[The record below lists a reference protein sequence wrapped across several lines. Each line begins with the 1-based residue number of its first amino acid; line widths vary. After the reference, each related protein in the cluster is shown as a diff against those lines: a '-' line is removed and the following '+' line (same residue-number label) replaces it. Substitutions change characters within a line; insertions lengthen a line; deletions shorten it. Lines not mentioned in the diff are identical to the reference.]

1 MLEILDYPFD
11 SKLIH
16 RKKNKIKRELLTQPN
31 LVEINFAILGGST
44 TSEIKDIL
52 DLFLLKNGFKAQFYE
67 SDYNKFFEESVFENN
82 NLKKFKPQIIYIHT
96 SNKNIYNYPE
106 HTNSEKEIKIRIN
119 NEFNK
124 YLKIWNSLSKYNCS
138 IIQNN
143 FELPAQRELGNL
155 DFYNS
160 RGRTNFINKLNLK
173 ISDHFAVSKNLYIND
188 INYMSAKMGLN
199 NWFDKSLWY
208 RSKYSLSYF
217 AMPTLC
223 SNISCIVNGIF
234 GKTKKCLVLDL
245 DNTLW
250 GGVIGD
256 DGLNGIKL
264 GKETPIGE
272 AYLDFQKYIKNLKN
286 RGVILAVSS
295 KNNDE
300 IAKLGF
306 SHSDSVLSLNDFSS
320 FKSNWIPK
328 NINILKIAEE
338 INIGT
343 DSIVFIDDNPSER
356 ALVNAQLPSV
366 SVPNVGDDILN
377 YIDHIEGNQFFELS
391 NITSEDSLRSK
402 FYNENIKRTKE
413 LSEFKD
419 YSEFLK
425 SLEMKAEIS
434 NFEED
439 YLERITQLTNKTNQF
454 NFTTKRYLL
463 SEITSITNNDNYISL
478 SARLIDKFGD
488 NGLIS
493 VIIGKVDKNSCKIE
507 TWLMSCRVLKR
518 DLEFEFFNK
527 FIEKCVEKDLKC
539 VYGEYLATSKNK
551 MVSNLYSDL
560 GFKLIN
566 KEENGNSTWKL
577 SINKY
582 IKFKTSIITI

>member
-1 MLEILDYPFD
+1 
-11 SKLIH
+11 
-16 RKKNKIKRELLTQPN
+16 
-31 LVEINFAILGGST
+31 
-44 TSEIKDIL
+44 
-52 DLFLLKNGFKAQFYE
+52 
-67 SDYNKFFEESVFENN
+67 
-82 NLKKFKPQIIYIHT
+82 
-96 SNKNIYNYPE
+96 
-106 HTNSEKEIKIRIN
+106 
-119 NEFNK
+119 
-124 YLKIWNSLSKYNCS
+124 
-138 IIQNN
+138 
-143 FELPAQRELGNL
+143 
-155 DFYNS
+155 
-160 RGRTNFINKLNLK
+160 
-173 ISDHFAVSKNLYIND
+173 
-188 INYMSAKMGLN
+188 MSAKMGLN

-343 DSIVFIDDNPSER
+343 DSIEFIDDNPSER

-413 LSEFKD
+413 MSEFKD

-434 NFEED
+434 KFEED

-463 SEITSITNNDNYISL
+463 SEITSIKNNDNY
-478 SARLIDKFGD
+478 
-488 NGLIS
+488 
-493 VIIGKVDKNSCKIE
+493 
-507 TWLMSCRVLKR
+507 
-518 DLEFEFFNK
+518 
-527 FIEKCVEKDLKC
+527 
-539 VYGEYLATSKNK
+539 
-551 MVSNLYSDL
+551 
-560 GFKLIN
+560 
-566 KEENGNSTWKL
+566 
-577 SINKY
+577 
-582 IKFKTSIITI
+582 